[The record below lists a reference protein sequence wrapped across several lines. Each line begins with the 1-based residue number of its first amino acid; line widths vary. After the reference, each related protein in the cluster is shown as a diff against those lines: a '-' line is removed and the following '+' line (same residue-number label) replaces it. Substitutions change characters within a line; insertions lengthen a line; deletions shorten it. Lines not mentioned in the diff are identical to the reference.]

1 MLVKDLLLDEGSV
14 EATVESFTF
23 GGREK
28 RRRFV
33 RVNSVQE
40 PLFVKCFII
49 VFLFVLN
56 MLMSAFKTG
65 IVSRLRKHNG
75 QRLHEE

>member
-1 MLVKDLLLDEGSV
+1 MLVKDLLLNEGSV

-33 RVNSVQE
+33 WVNSVQE
-40 PLFVKCFII
+40 PLFFKCLII
-49 VFLFVLN
+49 VFLLVVNMFV
-56 MLMSAFKTG
+56 SAFNTG
-65 IVSRLRKHNG
+65 VVSHVRKHNG
-75 QRLHEE
+75 QWLHEE